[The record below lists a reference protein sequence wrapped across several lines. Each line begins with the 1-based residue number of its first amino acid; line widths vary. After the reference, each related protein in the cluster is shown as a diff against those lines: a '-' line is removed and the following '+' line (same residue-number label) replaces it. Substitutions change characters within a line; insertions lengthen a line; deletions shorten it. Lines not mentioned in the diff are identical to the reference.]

1 MVNGMLS
8 RRRLLQGLL
17 AVPFIGIA
25 SAAVPRRVAILDWGL
40 AELALAL
47 GVTPAAVSA
56 PDWYR
61 KLINVPPMSSDV
73 ADIGLLFQPNL
84 EALYALRPDNI
95 LVTPQHALLKPILE
109 RIAPVVTLPVNG
121 LAGYTAATK
130 QMATLFDRQPQA
142 DALIQHLQQQMARTH
157 DIAAGLSRPLFL
169 AFTVNSLHVRL
180 LGEGCVPGDVLAGC
194 GIANAWR
201 APFPPG
207 GESLI
212 ELTQIAQT
220 DARLLL
226 LTADD
231 DEYRAAQSWQANPL
245 WQRLPLTSGN
255 NLRLAPT
262 HFSSAG
268 ALVTASRFAAM
279 LGTLLTGWDHD

>member
-1 MVNGMLS
+1 M
-8 RRRLLQGLL
+8 
-17 AVPFIGIA
+17 PFIGIA

-95 LVTPQHALLKPILE
+95 LVTPQHDLLKPILE

-142 DALIQHLQQQMARTH
+142 DALIHHLRQQMARTR

-201 APFPPG
+201 EPFPPG